1 GQGCYIPAYQ
11 RQYSW
16 DRDNVSRLFED
27 AANGIEQL
35 LNRPSTISFLG
46 TIIAIH
52 DTKYATVSP
61 LLKPEM
67 PQKVMTII
75 DGQQRICTMMM
86 INLAFHDH
94 IRRFKKTFEGKAEE
108 HFKWIEEQS
117 VLRLADLQKAI
128 LLDMNAGEE
137 NYRFYPRIIRAMDD
151 QWSRRKAHASYT
163 SPIARL
169 IWDYI
174 VHFKANETKQFRY
187 DPVDATGIRLVSHE
201 PLAETFRFVQRDI
214 LNILS
219 GKAEDRAL
227 PENELLFTNRNIS
240 EGLWGFPLP
249 EYVVNYVR

>member
-1 GQGCYIPAYQ
+1 MSIVAIDQIFSAGALSTWFFLIENGQGCYIPAYQ

-52 DTKYATVSP
+52 DTRHVTVKP

-86 INLAFHDH
+86 INVVFHEQ
-94 IRRFKKTFEGKAEE
+94 IGRWKKVFEGKAEE
-108 HFKWIEEQS
+108 HFKWITEDS
-117 VLRLADLQKAI
+117 VLRIADLEKAI
-128 LLDMNAGEE
+128 VLDMNAGEE
-137 NYRFYPRIIRAMDD
+137 NCRFYPRIIRAMDD
-151 QWSRRKAHASYT
+151 QWSRRKAHALYN

-169 IWDYI
+169 VWQDLGY
-174 VHFKANETKQFRY
+174 FKSNEGKSFRY
-187 DPVDATGIRLVSHE
+187 DPVDENGHKIPSHQA
-201 PLAETFRFVQRDI
+201 LAETFRFVQREVQQV
-214 LNILS
+214 S
-219 GKAEDRAL
+219 AGL
-227 PENELLFTNRNIS
+227 PRSTDSLTLTF
-240 EGLWGFPLP
+240 
-249 EYVVNYVR
+249 